1 MDQSVQTDGKT
12 KEVRWNGE
20 CHIFQAMARSLDF
33 IPSAKG
39 SQRKVLS
46 KAELDLHF

>member
-1 MDQSVQTDGKT
+1 MQADGKT
-12 KEVRWNGE
+12 KEMRWNGE
-20 CHIFQAMARSLDF
+20 RHIFQATARSLDF
-33 IPSAKG
+33 ITSAKG